1 MADKIRI
8 LALGGLDADSKN
20 LYIVEINDDIFIVS
34 CGLGYPDKSTPGID
48 FVIPDI
54 SYLRENKH
62 RVKAYIFQDSHDN
75 TLFGLPF
82 IYNEI
87 PAPIYMTEFS
97 KEVFF
102 TFVSSLNPIYKLNY
116 DIRCVDPNGETT
128 IAGRKVSFFEISH
141 SNPFTFGVAIDSSEG
156 NIIFSGDFIIEYNKT
171 PGFRFNM
178 NKLTQIVNEK
188 PTYILLADSTNS
200 GRKGFTSPSHR
211 SEHILRKGINDS
223 EGRIYIAVYS
233 QNIYGFYETISSCI
247 TAGKYV
253 YFYDEET
260 LNLYKILEKHGVY
273 KIPASK
279 IITTDDL
286 NKYADKDIAVIMTGS
301 GELLYNKISMLAI
314 KDIKEKRLYIKDTD
328 VFILNC
334 PAAPN
339 FEVLSVG
346 VLDELYKCDCKV
358 IHASRKTVAR
368 IHPSEDDLKFFI
380 SIVQPKYYIPIQG
393 QYKDLIHNATI
404 AADMN
409 IGLNHTSIFLIDN
422 GFAIDFVN
430 GKVSLK
436 SVEEENDKVRIGPI
450 LVDGTG
456 VGDVANEIINERN
469 RLSEDGVI
477 VMSVLVSLSEK
488 AIIGGPDIQMRGYL
502 YLKESEQILKK
513 IQTLFIDLVNAHL
526 NDPVLPFNE
535 ERCLKEIKDQ
545 CTKFTKKS
553 TLRSPLIE
561 PHLLIFK

>member
-1 MADKIRI
+1 MKDKIRF
-8 LALGGLDADSKN
+8 LALGGLDADNKN

-62 RVKAYIFQDSHDN
+62 KVRAYIFQDCHDS

-82 IYNEI
+82 IYEEI
-87 PAPIYMTEFS
+87 PAPIYMTAFS
-97 KEVFF
+97 KEIFQ
-102 TFVSSLNPIYKLNY
+102 TFVDTLAIKDKLKF
-116 DIRCVDPNGETT
+116 DIHLIDPNGE
-128 IAGRKVSFFEISH
+128 IKVAGRKISFFEIPH
-141 SNPFTFGVAIDSSEG
+141 SNPFTFGIAIDTTEG

-178 NKLTQIVNEK
+178 NKLTEIVNDK
-188 PTYILLADSTNS
+188 NTFVLLGDSTNA

-211 SEHILRKGINDS
+211 SEHIIRKGLNDS

-233 QNIYGFYETISSCI
+233 QNIYSFCETIQACVESGRYI
-247 TAGKYV
+247 HL
-253 YFYDEET
+253 YDQET
-260 LNLYKILEKHGVY
+260 ENFYKILEKYGVT
-273 KIPASK
+273 KVPTSK
-279 IITTDDL
+279 LISVDDL
-286 NKYADKDIAVIMTGS
+286 SRYSDKDVSIIMAGT
-301 GELLYNKISMLAI
+301 GELLYNKISMLAL
-314 KDIKEKRLYIKDTD
+314 KDIKEKRLYIKETDT
-328 VFILNC
+328 FILNC
-334 PAAPN
+334 PAAAN

-358 IHASRKTVAR
+358 IRATRKTVAR

-380 SIVQPKYYIPIQG
+380 SIAKPKYYIPIKG

-404 AADMN
+404 ASDMN

-422 GFAIDFVN
+422 GFAVDFKDD
-430 GKVSLK
+430 KVTIN
-436 SVEEENDKVRIGPI
+436 SVEFENDKVRIGPI

-456 VGDVANEIINERN
+456 IGDVANEIISERN
-469 RLSEDGVI
+469 RLAEDGVI

-488 AIIGGPDIQMRGYL
+488 EIIGGPDVQMRGYL

-513 IQTLFIDLVNAHL
+513 IQVLFVDIVNKNL
-526 NDPVLPFNE
+526 KDEVLPFDE

-553 TLRSPLIE
+553 TLRTPLIE
-561 PHLLIFK
+561 PHLLIIK